1 MKTKQVLA
9 LIALILGIV
18 GGVLLCLSFV
28 NAIPRILEGRTQL
41 GVESLINVVIGIV
54 AILASVMIW
63 KESYVAGG
71 IINIILGV
79 ATIIYASDNAGL
91 LILISGVLGV
101 VAPQVK
107 D

>member
-1 MKTKQVLA
+1 MKTKQILA
-9 LIALILGIV
+9 LIALLLGIL

-41 GVESLINVVIGIV
+41 GVEAIVNVVIGIV

-63 KESYVAGG
+63 KGSYVAGG

-79 ATIIYASDNAGL
+79 VTIIYASDNSGL